1 MLAWLSA
8 HYGDILVLAVLALIV
23 GGIIWNMIRNK
34 KKGKTGCSGCSG
46 CSSCTGYSSCKAG
59 CQGCSHK

>member
-8 HYGDILVLAVLALIV
+8 HYGDIVVLAVLALIV
-23 GGIIWNMIRNK
+23 GGIIWNILRNK
-34 KKGKTGCSGCSG
+34 KKGKTGCSGCS
-46 CSSCTGYSSCKAG
+46 SCTGCSSCKAG